1 MRRAERAAIVLE
13 ELERGIPAPEVP
25 LHHRD
30 AFTLLVAVM
39 LSARCTD
46 ARVNLVTP
54 ALFELAPDAAS
65 MAALEWQQVQPLIA
79 TCGLTEMKAR
89 RLVETARILV
99 DRYQGNVPSSFE
111 ELEAL
116 PGVGHKTASVVM
128 NQAFGYPAFPV
139 DTHIF
144 RLARRWGL
152 SRART
157 VEAVEA
163 DLKRCFPRETWGK
176 LHLQMVLW
184 GRQYCPARGCKPV
197 CAVCARLL
205 S

>member
-1 MRRAERAAIVLE
+1 MRRAEKAAIVLE
-13 ELERGIPAPEVP
+13 ELERGIPQPEVP

-46 ARVNLVTP
+46 ARVNQVTP
-54 ALFELAPDAAS
+54 ALFALAPDAAS

-99 DRYQGNVPSSFE
+99 DCYQGQVPSSFE
-111 ELEAL
+111 ELESL

-128 NQAFGYPAFPV
+128 NQAFGHPAFPV
-139 DTHIF
+139 DTHIY

-152 SRART
+152 SRGKT
-157 VEAVEA
+157 VETVES
-163 DLKRCFPRETWGK
+163 DLKKCFPRETWGK

-184 GRQYCPARGCKPV
+184 GRQFCTARGCKPH